1 MKTARPP
8 ASILLAAALAAMLP
22 GCQNLF
28 GRPQN
33 SSLDLYLKGQLASES
48 GQLDAAIT
56 SLSAAIDKNPT
67 LGLAFIARGDVYEK
81 KGDYEKAATDFQK
94 ASVLEP
100 FNFAANYKFGLMSQ
114 YLKRFAD
121 AIVAYQKAVEIRP
134 LDPNANMNLA
144 LVYTQMG
151 EPLKGL
157 PYAQRAVQGSAD
169 SANTNANLG
178 ILYAQI
184 GYNDN
189 AIASLKRSIEL
200 NSRQPEVYIN
210 LGQEYLKAQKYDQAK
225 NVLETARLIA
235 PSPIVSERLGYACY
249 KLKDFKKA
257 RAAFND
263 AIRQSPDYI
272 PALNGLGVV
281 AMTESI
287 ASTPPDLDAA
297 REALGYWDRSLKLNP
312 DQPAIQNLVTKY
324 TGNK

>member
-1 MKTARPP
+1 MNTSRPL
-8 ASILLAAALAAMLP
+8 AILLLAACLP
-22 GCQNLF
+22 ACSDWHW
-28 GRPQN
+28 PKPAD
-33 SSLDLYLKGQLASES
+33 SLDLYLKGQLDAES
-48 GQLDAAIT
+48 GKLDDALS
-56 SLSAAIDKNPT
+56 SLSAAIDKNPN
-67 LGLAFIARGDVYEK
+67 LGLAFVARGDVYEK
-81 KGDYEKAATDFQK
+81 KGDYEKAATDFHR

-100 FNFAANYKFGLMSQ
+100 FNFSANYKFGLMSQ
-114 YLKRFAD
+114 YLKRFTD
-121 AIVAYQKAVEIRP
+121 AIAAYQKAVEIRP

-144 LVYTQMG
+144 MVYTQMG

-157 PYAQRAVQGSAD
+157 PYAQRAVQGATD
-169 SANTNANLG
+169 SATTNANLG

-210 LGQEYLKAQKYDQAK
+210 LGQEYLKAQHYEQAR
-225 NVLETARLIA
+225 NVLETAQDIA
-235 PSPIVSERLGYACY
+235 PSPVVSERLGYACY

-257 RAAFND
+257 REAFHD
-263 AIRQSPDYI
+263 ALRLSADYI

-312 DQPAIQNLVTKY
+312 DQPAIQKLVQKY
-324 TGNK
+324 TGTK